1 MKSSEGPPAGEEART
16 SVKELPIIFR
26 FIFSSHFPLI
36 VEKDLNGKEAKQVV
50 YAKENNKTLVL
61 IGLLIGLIFAELD
74 ETVVSTAMP
83 TIIRDLH
90 GLSLYGWV
98 AGIYMLAVTMFMPIL
113 GKLADLY
120 GRKRVYLFCVG
131 LFIAGSIVC
140 GLAPSMTVL
149 LIGRG
154 IQGIGAGGLMP
165 LAMVI
170 LGDTYPLEQRAKIQ
184 AMIGPVMFLP
194 QLLGPTVGGYIVD
207 HVSWH
212 WVFLINIPVG
222 LLAAAVLSVGMRE
235 ARGEEK
241 RSIDWAGAFTMMLG
255 LLSLLLAPV
264 LIDNRDLSWSSPWI
278 IGLLALSALLFA
290 LLVWIEK
297 RAKEPLIPLHL
308 FKNRTVVVLSLFV
321 FVLMMGL
328 MGGISSFPFFAQNV
342 MGLTP
347 TASGYLNL
355 AFMAGAIP
363 ASILIGFLITRIAYR
378 NLFIVSFILPI
389 IGVYLLTR
397 VNVDTTVLYIIVTF
411 VITGVGMGA
420 LFGGD
425 NLIVQESVDKEH
437 SGVALSTVQLFQSIG
452 ITIGMS
458 VFGSLLANHIKSG
471 VLELRDQL
479 PEGTADTIA
488 KGGIPKGL
496 DPGVTEKVQVAF
508 SHAFQNIFTIGLC
521 FAVAAFVIVWFLK
534 KEVLKKKEDKGEDQG
549 AQALQ
554 AEA

>member
-1 MKSSEGPPAGEEART
+1 M
-16 SVKELPIIFR
+16 VL
-26 FIFSSHFPLI
+26 
-36 VEKDLNGKEAKQVV
+36 
-50 YAKENNKTLVL
+50 AKENNKVLVL

-98 AGIYMLAVTMFMPIL
+98 AGIYMLAMTMFMPIL
-113 GKLADLY
+113 GKLADLF
-120 GRKRVYLFCVG
+120 GRKRVYLTCVG
-131 LFIAGSIVC
+131 LFIAGSIVG
-140 GLAPSMTVL
+140 GLAQSMPML
-149 LIGRG
+149 LVGRG

-194 QLLGPTVGGYIVD
+194 QLLGPTVGGYLVD
-207 HVSWH
+207 HVNWH

-222 LLAAAVLSVGMRE
+222 LLAATILGIGMRE
-235 ARGEEK
+235 TRGEEK
-241 RSIDWAGAFTMMLG
+241 RSIDWAGAFTLMLG

-264 LIDNRDLSWSSPWI
+264 LIDNRGLSWSSPWV
-278 IGLLALSALLFA
+278 IGLLALSVLLFA
-290 LLVWIEK
+290 LLVRIEM

-321 FVLMMGL
+321 FVLMLGL
-328 MGGISSFPFFAQNV
+328 MGGIASFPFFAQNV

-347 TASGYLNL
+347 TGSGYLNL

-363 ASILIGFLITRIAYR
+363 VSILIGFLITKVAYR
-378 NLFIVSFILPI
+378 TLFILSFILPI
-389 IGVYLLTR
+389 IGMYLLTQ
-397 VNVDTTVLYIIVTF
+397 VNVDTSVVYIIVTF
-411 VITGVGMGA
+411 VIMGVGMGA

-437 SGVALSTVQLFQSIG
+437 SGIALSTVQLFQSIG
-452 ITIGMS
+452 MTIGMS

-471 VLELRDQL
+471 VMKLSDQL
-479 PEGTADTIA
+479 PEGTAATIA

-496 DPGVTEKVQVAF
+496 DPSVADKVQVAF
-508 SHAFQNIFTIGLC
+508 SHAFQNIFTIGLA
-521 FAVAAFVIVWFLK
+521 FSIAAFVIVWFLK
-534 KEVLKKKEDKGEDQG
+534 NEVLKKREEPKEE
-549 AQALQ
+549 ALP
-554 AEA
+554 AANM